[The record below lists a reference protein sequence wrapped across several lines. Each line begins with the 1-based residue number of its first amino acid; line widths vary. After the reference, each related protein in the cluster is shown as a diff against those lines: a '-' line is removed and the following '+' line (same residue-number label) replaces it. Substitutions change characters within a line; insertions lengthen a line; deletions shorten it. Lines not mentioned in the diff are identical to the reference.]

1 MILTHSQDGRGGVA
15 LTYGPPVDAVEV
27 HPSQW
32 LQREP
37 TLHSEIWVVGT
48 HPPTDFSKF
57 PKASSLALWGK
68 YNAKQRSK
76 D

>member
-1 MILTHSQDGRGGVA
+1 MLGHRQGDGGGVWA
-15 LTYGPPVDAVEV
+15 TYAPPVGIVEV
-27 HPSQW
+27 HRSQW
-32 LQREP
+32 LQGEP
-37 TLHSEIWVVGT
+37 TLHSEIWFGGA